1 MKLNTRYA
9 IYLSSAVL
17 AGALIMVLMVG
28 LHLFLDGDQYR
39 ARLQNDLK
47 LHLIIDQQESL
58 SATAGYLS
66 RRLFDPLS
74 VRNVA
79 GLNREMQ
86 EIGEIGAL
94 LPIRRFEIVDADGL
108 IVTDGTP
115 DNAQRGQPLDDE
127 RIGNFNL
134 TTPHVYSFPAV
145 DGEAGG
151 IGMVFSIRRADQL
164 AGYARIILE
173 ENLLLSSSERVSALL
188 KSLWGGAVEMLY
200 RLSFAAG
207 FGALL
212 ISVVFSGLFSRLLSA
227 PLRAMSLAARK
238 FAGGHLDYVIP
249 LASRDEFG
257 DLARS
262 LNSMASQIRK
272 TGRLLNKAQEM
283 SGVGGWEFDVLHRRF
298 SWSPRVG
305 SILGVNDAALPETLD
320 ALLMRV
326 HPDDRAALLD
336 ILAKDFARN
345 PNFHTEFRLRRC
357 DGVLL
362 TLQVVG
368 EVTLD
373 EAGRPASMIGTF
385 QDVSDRKRNEERLT
399 ILANFDSL
407 TGLPNRALFQDRLA
421 QALARAA
428 RSNAQVGLLFI
439 DLDQFKAVNDRLGHA
454 FGDELLKQVS
464 RRLSQAVREVDT
476 VARMGGDEF
485 TIIIEGIQTADT
497 AAMVAGKVLQTL
509 APPIRI
515 GAQELYVTASIG
527 VAVYPLDAEQ
537 GDDLLSNADTAMY
550 RAKEEGNNTYRV
562 FTREMEERIQG
573 RLALESALRGALQND
588 EFVLF
593 YQPQVEIKTG
603 EVVGFEA
610 LLRWKRT
617 DGTLVSPIE
626 FVPLLEESGLIVE
639 VGAWVIAEACRWLA
653 RWRSTHGLETTVS
666 VNLSPR
672 QFREPDL
679 VEVVGRALAASAL
692 PAAALELEITESSL
706 VSGSATLQMMA
717 TLRQMGV
724 GLAIDDFGTG
734 YSSLS
739 YLKRFPITK
748 LKIDRAFISDITAD
762 QDSAAIVSAIIAL
775 AQILQL
781 QVVAEGVEQIEE
793 LAFLRQQGCGYIQ
806 GYLASRPLAPDAID
820 DWYGQ
825 TAKARSERV
834 RVVPLSRC
842 A

>member
-17 AGALIMVLMVG
+17 VGALIMVLMVG
-28 LHLFLDGDQYR
+28 LNLFLDGDQYR

-66 RRLFDPLS
+66 RRLFEPL
-74 VRNVA
+74 VERDIA
-79 GLNREMQ
+79 ALNQ
-86 EIGEIGAL
+86 EIDEIGRIGDL
-94 LPIRRFEIVDADGL
+94 LPVRHFEIVDADGL

-115 DNAQRGQPLDDE
+115 GNAQRGQALDDE
-127 RIGNFNL
+127 RIGHFDL

-145 DGEAGG
+145 DREAGG
-151 IGMVFSIRRADQL
+151 IGMVFAIRRADRL
-164 AGYARIILE
+164 AGYARIVLE
-173 ENLLLSSSERVSALL
+173 EKLLISSSERVSALL
-188 KSLWGGAVEMLY
+188 KSMWGSAVEMLY

-207 FGALL
+207 LAALL
-212 ISVVFSGLFSRLLSA
+212 ISVVFSWLFSRLLSA

-238 FAGGHLDYVIP
+238 FADGQLDYVIP
-249 LASRDEFG
+249 LSSRDEFG

-262 LNSMASQIRK
+262 LNSMASQLRK

-283 SGVGGWEFDVLHRRF
+283 SGVGGWEFDVRRGRF

-305 SILGVNDAALPETLD
+305 RILGIDDTALPDTPD
-320 ALLMRV
+320 ALLARV
-326 HPDDRAALLD
+326 HPEDRAVLLG
-336 ILAKDFARN
+336 LLEGGLVQN
-345 PNFHTEFRLRRC
+345 SSFHTEFRLDRC
-357 DGVLL
+357 DGALL

-368 EVTLD
+368 EVTLG
-373 EAGRPASMIGTF
+373 EMGSPLSMIGTF
-385 QDVSDRKRNEERLT
+385 QDVSDRKRSEERLT
-399 ILANFDSL
+399 VLANFDAL
-407 TGLPNRALFQDRLA
+407 TGLPNRTLFQDRLA

-439 DLDQFKAVNDRLGHA
+439 DLDQFKAVNDRLGHP

-485 TIIIEGIQTADT
+485 TIILEGIQNADT

-509 APPIRI
+509 APPIHI

-527 VAVYPLDAEQ
+527 VAVYPTDAEQ

-550 RAKEEGNNTYRV
+550 RAKEEGKNTYRV
-562 FTREMEERIQG
+562 FTHEMEERIQG
-573 RLALESALRGALQND
+573 RLALETALRGALHNK
-588 EFVLF
+588 EFVLY
-593 YQPQVEIKTG
+593 YQPQLEVRTG
-603 EVVGFEA
+603 DVVGFEA
-610 LLRWKRT
+610 LIRWKRS

-653 RWRSTHGLETTVS
+653 RWRGMYDQETTVS

-679 VEVVGRALAASAL
+679 ADVVSRALVGSGL
-692 PAAALELEITESSL
+692 PASALELEITESSL
-706 VSGSATLQMMA
+706 VSGPATLQTMA

-739 YLKRFPITK
+739 YLKRFPINK
-748 LKIDRAFISDITAD
+748 LKIDRSFISDITED
-762 QDSAAIVSAIIAL
+762 KDSAAIVSAIIAL
-775 AQILQL
+775 ARILQL
-781 QVVAEGVEQIEE
+781 QVVAEGVEQAEE
-793 LAFLRQQGCGYIQ
+793 LAFLRQQGCGFIQ
-806 GYLASRPLAPDAID
+806 GYLASRPLDQDAIE
-820 DWYGQ
+820 DWYGH
-825 TAKARSERV
+825 TAKARADDA

>member
-9 IYLSSAVL
+9 IYLASAVL
-17 AGALIMVLMVG
+17 AGALIMVFMVG

-39 ARLQNDLK
+39 ERFQKDLK

-58 SATAGYLS
+58 TATAGYLS
-66 RRLFDPLS
+66 HRLFDPLS
-74 VRNVA
+74 GRDIV
-79 GLNREMQ
+79 GLDQ
-86 EIGEIGAL
+86 EIREIGAL
-94 LPIRRFEIVDADGL
+94 LPIRRFTIVDADGRV
-108 IVTDGTP
+108 VTDGTP
-115 DNAQRGQPLDDE
+115 DNAQRGRRLDDE
-127 RIGNFNL
+127 RIRNFDL
-134 TTPHVYSFPAV
+134 TTPHVYSFPGV

-151 IGMVFSIRRADQL
+151 IGMVFSIRRDDQL
-164 AGYARIILE
+164 AGYARVVLE
-173 ENLLLSSSERVSALL
+173 ENLLISSSDRVSSLLRSMWGSAL
-188 KSLWGGAVEMLY
+188 EMFY
-200 RLSFAAG
+200 RLSLAAG

-212 ISVVFSGLFSRLLSA
+212 IAVLFSSLFSRLLSS
-227 PLRAMSLAARK
+227 PLRSMSLAARK
-238 FAGGHLDYVIP
+238 YAGGDLDYVIP

-262 LNSMASQIRK
+262 LNSLASQIRK

-283 SGVGGWEFDVLHRRF
+283 SGVGGWEYDVRQGRF
-298 SWSPRVG
+298 SWSPKVGRILRVDD
-305 SILGVNDAALPETLD
+305 SALPETLD
-320 ALLMRV
+320 ALIGRV
-326 HPDDRAALLD
+326 HPEDHAALLD
-336 ILAKDFARN
+336 ILARDFTQNA
-345 PNFHTEFRLRRC
+345 NFHTEFRLC
-357 DGVLL
+357 HCGGALL

-373 EAGRPASMIGTF
+373 EKGSPRSMIGTF
-385 QDVSDRKRNEERLT
+385 QDVSDRKRSEERLT
-399 ILANFDSL
+399 VLANFDAL

-428 RSNAQVGLLFI
+428 RGHAQVGLLFI

-485 TIIIEGIQTADT
+485 TIILEGIPTAET

-509 APPIRI
+509 APPIFI

-527 VAVYPLDAEQ
+527 VAVYPTDAEQ
-537 GDDLLSNADTAMY
+537 GDDLLSHADTAMY
-550 RAKEEGNNTYRV
+550 RAKEEGTNTYRV

-573 RLALESALRGALQND
+573 RLALETALRGALQHD

-593 YQPQVEIKTG
+593 YQPQVEIRSG

-610 LLRWKRT
+610 LIRWKRA

-653 RWRSTHGLETTVS
+653 RWRRAHDQETTVS

-679 VEVVGRALAASAL
+679 AEVVDRALAASCL
-692 PAAALELEITESSL
+692 PASALELEITESSL
-706 VSGSATLQMMA
+706 VSGPATLQTMA

-748 LKIDRAFISDITAD
+748 LKIDRSFISDIAED
-762 QDSAAIVSAIIAL
+762 PDSAAIVSAIIAL
-775 AQILQL
+775 AKILQL
-781 QVVAEGVEQIEE
+781 QVVAEGVEHVEE

-806 GYLASRPLAPDAID
+806 GYLASRPLDQDAIE

-825 TAKARSERV
+825 TAKARTERA